1 MIISQIIRIFLD
13 KKELFLWGNINK
25 ILKETSKNNKRKF
38 LYENPEKIILNPRD
52 KLVSKIACTSN
63 ICLILTSTGCIY
75 IMGIDKKESGLFG
88 FGKELQQAKK
98 PILLE
103 YFCRNNIFITDIAI
117 SDNVAIGISGI
128 FFRFCSFK

>member
-1 MIISQIIRIFLD
+1 M
-13 KKELFLWGNINK
+13 FLWGNINK
-25 ILKETSKNNKRKF
+25 IWKETSKNTNRKF

-75 IMGIDKKESGLFG
+75 IMGVDKKERGLFG
-88 FGKELQQAKK
+88 LGKELQQTKK

-117 SDNVAIGISGI
+117 SNDVAIGISGNFLKFYTI
-128 FFRFCSFK
+128 